1 MQMRHLSEAR
11 CPVMISIMERKR
23 KQWFQTAAAVCFW
36 LFVWQAAAFA
46 VGQDLLLVSP
56 FAVLKALA
64 ALLVEPQTWMTA
76 AQTTLRVALGF
87 FGGTILGTM
96 LAAAAF
102 CIPAVK
108 VLLLPFMRTVR
119 SIPLASFVILALL
132 WLKNAGNLSVL
143 ISFLM
148 VFPLVYANVLS
159 GIESVGKEL
168 PEMARVFRFSKGK
181 TLRYLYLPA
190 AAPHFFAAC
199 EVGIGLSFKSGI
211 AAELIGI
218 TAGSIGERLYEAKLL
233 FSTADLF
240 AWTLLI
246 VVLSFLCEKLVL
258 VLGRMAFRYVLKV
271 TKRDCAYF
279 GPATSPNGFDPAQVD
294 LFYVGSSAYLC
305 PYFFLLSHVW
315 TANGF

>member
-108 VLLLPFMRTVR
+108 ILLQ
-119 SIPLASFVILALL
+119 
-132 WLKNAGNLSVL
+132 
-143 ISFLM
+143 
-148 VFPLVYANVLS
+148 
-159 GIESVGKEL
+159 
-168 PEMARVFRFSKGK
+168 
-181 TLRYLYLPA
+181 
-190 AAPHFFAAC
+190 
-199 EVGIGLSFKSGI
+199 IGR
-211 AAELIGI
+211 A
-218 TAGSIGERLYEAKLL
+218 
-233 FSTADLF
+233 
-240 AWTLLI
+240 
-246 VVLSFLCEKLVL
+246 
-258 VLGRMAFRYVLKV
+258 
-271 TKRDCAYF
+271 
-279 GPATSPNGFDPAQVD
+279 
-294 LFYVGSSAYLC
+294 
-305 PYFFLLSHVW
+305 HV
-315 TANGF
+315 